1 MTVKTPLNP
10 FSKQALIDYFWEK
23 EWIKRPKSAL
33 FSKQALK
40 LFVVSS
46 KSKLLYI
53 VTVIFLF
60 LIKPWDYGFRVYKCL
75 ILKALKFVKYCG
87 ENVFLFVKN
96 LFLWSNS
103 LVSGSGNLRPEI
115 CEIIPGSFQA
125 KTTKYIMCT
134 DFLFVY
140 VVPLRYRP
148 AKINYHGLD
157 FLLQTSFHHSV

>member
-1 MTVKTPLNP
+1 MCLLLTVKTPLNP

-33 FSKQALK
+33 FSKQVLK
-40 LFVVSS
+40 LSVVSS

-60 LIKPWDYGFRVYKCL
+60 LIKPWDYGFRVNKSL

-87 ENVFLFVKN
+87 ENVFVKH

-125 KTTKYIMCT
+125 KTTTYCALTFCLCMM
-134 DFLFVY
+134 
-140 VVPLRYRP
+140 YR
-148 AKINYHGLD
+148 
-157 FLLQTSFHHSV
+157 